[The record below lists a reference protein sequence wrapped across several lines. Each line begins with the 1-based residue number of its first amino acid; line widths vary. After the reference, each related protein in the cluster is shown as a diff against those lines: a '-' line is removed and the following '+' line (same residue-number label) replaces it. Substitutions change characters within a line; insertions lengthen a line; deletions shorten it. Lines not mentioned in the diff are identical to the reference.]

1 MDNKTIK
8 GDNDSNDDN
17 KVDNDIIKNIDDVWL
32 NIYRNIKIV
41 DHTVSRV
48 WTKLSLPLLYR
59 ISGKTS
65 VKSAQLGKI
74 LTLNL

>member
-41 DHTVSRV
+41 DHTVSGV
-48 WTKLSLPLLYR
+48 
-59 ISGKTS
+59 
-65 VKSAQLGKI
+65 LGQ
-74 LTLNL
+74 N